1 MGESDG
7 LLEEDKKEPEWM
19 LGTYYSGPD
28 KKRVDDKLSRIPA
41 LTGPIVLLAVQMN
54 KLGILIKYVPPK
66 ESLQPNML

>member
-1 MGESDG
+1 
-7 LLEEDKKEPEWM
+7 M